1 MTAQPVAARE
11 APRIRVLRN
20 PSAGVGPSL
29 PTLGGDDD
37 RLEKLLD
44 RHGVVAEIEM
54 PASEDA
60 ARAAAR
66 KAIDDGVDILV
77 AAGGD
82 GTVHLVADL
91 LVDTNVALGILP
103 YGSVMNVAR
112 ALGIPRDVDAA
123 ADILATGAIRTVDV
137 GEARAADG
145 RRFTFYETG
154 SVGLNAAI
162 FREVTRSDE
171 GEVRSIVRTIWTAIR
186 YRPARMHV
194 ELDEE
199 TIETRALMVTASIGP
214 YVGIGMTVAPA
225 ARLDDGRF
233 DVSVFRHYSK
243 AELLRHLA
251 AIAFGRRQ
259 YAPHVATYRST
270 RVRVESVHP
279 LPARADMYDLGA
291 TPVEFRTRAG
301 VLRVVAPARDQSVGA
316 GSSASGSGRR
326 RL

>member
-1 MTAQPVAARE
+1 MLV
-11 APRIRVLRN
+11 IHN
-20 PSAGVGPSL
+20 PSAGIGPSL
-29 PTLGGDDD
+29 PTGGDGV
-37 RLEKLLD
+37 EKLRDLLD
-44 RHGVVAEIEM
+44 RHGVVARIET
-54 PASEDA
+54 PDGEDA
-60 ARAAAR
+60 ARAATR
-66 KAIDDGVDILV
+66 KAIDDGVDVVV

-82 GTVHLVADL
+82 GTVHLVADA
-91 LVDTNVALGILP
+91 LVDTDVALGILP

-112 ALGIPRDVDAA
+112 ALGIPRDADAA
-123 ADILATGAIRTVDV
+123 ADILAAGAVRVVDV
-137 GEARAADG
+137 GEAQSADG
-145 RRFTFYETG
+145 RSVTFYETG

-171 GEVRSIVRTIWTAIR
+171 GEVRSILRTIWTAIR
-186 YRPARMHV
+186 YRPARMRV
-194 ELDEE
+194 ELDDDV
-199 TIETRALMVTASIGP
+199 IETRALMVTSSIGP
-214 YVGIGMTVAPA
+214 YVGVGMTVAPA

-251 AIAFGRRQ
+251 SIAFGRRQ